1 VFRSVFPLE
10 PAVAHQCFLKYFQRG
25 DDGVSETREALV
37 AEVWGALVLVA
48 LADVAA
54 KVDTTP
60 KKRSTNARARIRYV
74 TRYSFFKLSS
84 F

>member
-10 PAVAHQCFLKYFQRG
+10 PAVAHKCFLKYFQRG
-25 DDGVSETREALV
+25 DDGGSDTREALV

-60 KKRSTNARARIRYV
+60 KKKHERAGTHSLRYAML
-74 TRYSFFKLSS
+74 TFF
-84 F
+84 